1 VTAPPRSNKKPG
13 IMYKPD
19 SLWTWSFLIFTVV
32 QSAVV
37 IALQSYL
44 FAVFEENITP
54 ASQNTATIAPHETLK
69 GVPPPKLY
77 VYTRTIPT
85 FLTLYVFAV
94 LYQVALTVDALR
106 YKNTIQVIGLCILN
120 LLLMAYGVAEIKQ
133 IGDALWQLE
142 DTLANPAAYIYINP
156 PAIAVACVL
165 GGGTLILGFMA
176 WKLYHEFAWT
186 IYKHIS
192 ADLRM
197 KQRYLTYQIYIALL
211 KFDFFFFL
219 GYTIQFLVIVQSTRP
234 GDPEFGLTVAAIPI
248 TILILILAALFTRR
262 EIMIGM
268 ITVNCLYFAGM
279 AYFIYK
285 LIRIWYGPT
294 IQYYQAAAKTLTIF
308 AVITIILLVLTI
320 ATSIRCTMNFN
331 MGLKPYI
338 NNRKPVAEEEK
349 AYVTEMPNLA
359 HPNAPAPSRMTIE

>member
-1 VTAPPRSNKKPG
+1 
-13 IMYKPD
+13 
-19 SLWTWSFLIFTVV
+19 
-32 QSAVV
+32 
-37 IALQSYL
+37 
-44 FAVFEENITP
+44 VFEENITP
-54 ASQNTATIAPHETLK
+54 ASQDTSKIAPHQTLP

-120 LLLMAYGVAEIKQ
+120 LLLMAYGIAEIKQ
-133 IGDALWQLE
+133 ISDALWQLE
-142 DTLANPAAYIYINP
+142 ATLVNPAAYIYINP

-165 GGGTLILGFMA
+165 GVGTLVLGFMA

-248 TILILILAALFTRR
+248 TIVILLLAAFFTRR
-262 EIMIGM
+262 EIMAGM
-268 ITVNCLYFAGM
+268 ICVN
-279 AYFIYK
+279 
-285 LIRIWYGPT
+285 
-294 IQYYQAAAKTLTIF
+294 
-308 AVITIILLVLTI
+308 V
-320 ATSIRCTMNFN
+320 SIRANPPGKHELTRAFCSCSTSQ
-331 MGLKPYI
+331 PW
-338 NNRKPVAEEEK
+338 R
-349 AYVTEMPNLA
+349 T
-359 HPNAPAPSRMTIE
+359 SSTS